1 MAVIEKEKI
10 VTVPKNG
17 QICLGKAFAGRTIII
32 QSLDDGST
40 LITPGTFVPDHQK
53 VFFTAKAEEQ
63 LDNFNKHQAEL
74 NQENSL
80 ADLKKIV
87 DKEY

>member
-1 MAVIEKEKI
+1 MSAVIKEKI

-17 QICLGKAFAGRTIII
+17 QVCLGKALAGRTIII

-40 LITPGTFVPDHQK
+40 LITPGSFIPDHHK
-53 VFFTAKAEEQ
+53 TFFTDKAKAQ
-63 LDNFNKHQAEL
+63 LEDFNTYQSEL

-80 ADLKKIV
+80 DELKKIV
-87 DKEY
+87 DEE